1 MYIATHLLKHMHS
14 PGPRGSE
21 NSYLSTI
28 STRLGMCSFS
38 KKVSKTRTQRGTC
51 KKPIHQPPVQ
61 RGSRGGPP
69 NILAIELSCFWSFP
83 GKEKKKNL
91 IRSAIRMS
99 ERRENRLL
107 EIVIR
112 QSSHWL
118 SNTLLER
125 SWLIWAKD
133 SIAQLDTKDRSNWFF
148 PSATSFFGDEQ
159 CRNSAAVLEDAGRV
173 SGSAIGVN
181 KWTDPALQLLSSK
194 LSHCFS
200 WLPHHHHH
208 PGPLSLVAGTGN
220 NNHNNINLN
229 NSRLMDAGNSTFVS

>member
-61 RGSRGGPP
+61 RGSRGGLLTYWQL
-69 NILAIELSCFWSFP
+69 NYFFLWSFP